1 MRTPRS
7 STTSEQPSVGDL
19 GTFKRTVVCQLPRLC
34 AHGYLQLIEQRGSA
48 GQSMLFNLQQNPFSH
63 CMLSTNVPTLLTCSN
78 TFSKK
83 LGRVMTALE
92 TLATQGAPCL
102 PAIGYPNQLEAAV
115 RMLKHDRA
123 SRKLAGNSMQFIVVG
138 VFLRALAAT
147 EPVEH

>member
-1 MRTPRS
+1 MRTSTS

-78 TFSKK
+78 TFSAK
-83 LGRVMTALE
+83 LGRVNDCLGDLGNPEST
-92 TLATQGAPCL
+92 L
-102 PAIGYPNQLEAAV
+102 PAGTRLP
-115 RMLKHDRA
+115 
-123 SRKLAGNSMQFIVVG
+123 
-138 VFLRALAAT
+138 
-147 EPVEH
+147 